1 MCTILDNIQE
11 KFNNC
16 FNEVNMRLFHYMTFI
31 DLSNFFAAFNTNI
44 LLKFT
49 KFYPIIFFPHD
60 I

>member
-1 MCTILDNIQE
+1 
-11 KFNNC
+11 
-16 FNEVNMRLFHYMTFI
+16 MRLFHYMTFI

-60 I
+60 IWLFDDQFKNYYENV